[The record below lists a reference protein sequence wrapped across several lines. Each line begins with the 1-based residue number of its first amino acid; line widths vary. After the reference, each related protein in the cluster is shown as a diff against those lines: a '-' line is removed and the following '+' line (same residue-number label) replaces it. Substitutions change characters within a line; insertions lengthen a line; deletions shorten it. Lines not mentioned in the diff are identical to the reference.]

1 MAVIIMSI
9 IIGLYCL
16 GSRQIFKTN
25 LLSKVFNWFGLD
37 SNINLNIPFSQ
48 GSRIFTYF
56 PTVVL
61 GGQVFIMH
69 SYLQIVLNM

>member
-9 IIGLYCL
+9 IIGLHCL
-16 GSRQIFKTN
+16 GGRKIFKTN
-25 LLSKVFNWFGLD
+25 LLLKVFNWFGLD
-37 SNINLNIPFSQ
+37 SDLNLNIPFSK

-61 GGQVFIMH
+61 GGQVF
-69 SYLQIVLNM
+69 